1 MTQLTLGIA
10 MNCEQRQEV
19 ITRITQ
25 QLDESTMQE
34 LQAMLEQI
42 IEEHLPAL
50 GGDNTGQNSA
60 CDLSATKEMFN
71 ISGMQSF
78 DAKHNIFSDD
88 DGVSSNEEN
97 PSIQASEFKM
107 AMKNASP

>member
-1 MTQLTLGIA
+1 
-10 MNCEQRQEV
+10 
-19 ITRITQ
+19 
-25 QLDESTMQE
+25 
-34 LQAMLEQI
+34 MLEQI

-78 DAKHNIFSDD
+78 DAKHNMFSDD